1 MFGKLTRILMKL
13 VKKYRV
19 QDVEKKFDHYT
30 RVPIKIINDKEL
42 SLCGFKILIS
52 LISCTKKFNP
62 SMLWL
67 MNTVGVSQNTLDK
80 GIKNLK
86 DLGYLE
92 SRKIGHNEYVWIIFI

>member
-1 MFGKLTRILMKL
+1 MKL

-19 QDVEKKFDHYT
+19 DDVDKKFDHYA
-30 RVPIKIINDKEL
+30 RVPTKIINDKNL

-52 LISCTKKFNP
+52 LIGCTKKFNP
-62 SMLWL
+62 SRLWL
-67 MNTVGVSQNTLDK
+67 MNTVGVSRNTLDK

-92 SRKIGHNEYVWIIFI
+92 SRKIGNNEYEWTIFI